1 MKKAMYKVLAPF
13 MVLLLLIMAAC
24 SNGSSNSAST
34 SASGSEDKKIKIGL
48 TVGTLSNPFF
58 VSMSKGAKEAAKELG
73 GEAIVVSA
81 DYDLSK
87 QMAQVEDFITKKVD
101 MILLNAV
108 DSKGIAAA
116 VQQAKAAGIPVIAV
130 DVGADGGVSA
140 T

>member
-1 MKKAMYKVLAPF
+1 
-13 MVLLLLIMAAC
+13 
-24 SNGSSNSAST
+24 
-34 SASGSEDKKIKIGL
+34 
-48 TVGTLSNPFF
+48 
-58 VSMSKGAKEAAKELG
+58 MSKGAKEAAKELG

-87 QMAQVEDFITKKVD
+87 QMAQVEDFYYEKKVD

-140 T
+140 TVASDNYLAGKLAGEYLLKRLQKQREYRNY